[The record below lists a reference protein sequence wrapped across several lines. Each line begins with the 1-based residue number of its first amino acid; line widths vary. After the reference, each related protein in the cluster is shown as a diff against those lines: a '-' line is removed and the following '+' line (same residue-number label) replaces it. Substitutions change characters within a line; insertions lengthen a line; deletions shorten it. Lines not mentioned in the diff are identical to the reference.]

1 MTLLREL
8 STHAKTLC
16 PGAIQHKDF
25 ADMMIHIESFV
36 KQEGGGTGASL
47 IDKLQQFL
55 NGEPETPNIPDA
67 PQGPVN

>member
-8 STHAKTLC
+8 STHARTLC

-36 KQEGGGTGASL
+36 KQEGGSDAASM

-55 NGEPETPNIPDA
+55 NSEPEPPKGKQEI
-67 PQGPVN
+67 VN